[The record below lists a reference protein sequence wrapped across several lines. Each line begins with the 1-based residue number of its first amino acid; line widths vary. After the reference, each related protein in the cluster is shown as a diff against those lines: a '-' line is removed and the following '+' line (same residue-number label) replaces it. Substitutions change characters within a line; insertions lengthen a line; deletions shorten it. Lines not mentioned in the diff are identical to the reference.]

1 MIYPYFDTIEEYVDY
16 DIKIGLL
23 SESERQTA
31 IDDRYRTM
39 HKILDILDNHGV
51 SLSSLEIDSG

>member
-16 DIKIGLL
+16 DIKMGLL

-39 HKILDILDNHGV
+39 CKILDILDNHGV
-51 SLSSLEIDSG
+51 SERV